1 MWNTIELNNGEK
13 IPTEKIEETL
23 LDLLDEAVKNVGHEL
38 SYDEAIIYPRL
49 PKMISVYSV
58 YFGSLKKAY
67 AAVGQLH
74 YQRKEEKRREGKGL
88 VHVGKLSNKEIAR
101 RNLERT
107 RAAVREGRARA
118 EELERERRSRMSVE
132 EMEEKVLSLYV
143 RKGKMPGPKIL
154 KRDRELF
161 YADLLDAFGGSYRR
175 MKKYFD
181 ELYQR
186 RFSSNESEECV
197 LEDDDMMDGSMMNND
212 IMNDSIEVKDKIQKE
227 EVGQEGIKEKKK
239 MRNRAHSVTK
249 DDVIESLR
257 EYWRRVGELPTN
269 SKLRELREQEA
280 DVFFGLSTYYRYLGG
295 NKKSWRAYLDNE
307 ITQEHDVESSGSIER
322 EMIERSMQ
330 EVIEDKEVVDKIV
343 CEAVDEVGATGKG
356 RNLWL
361 SLKIKTPGMS
371 EPYEIEV
378 SLRSQ

>member
-1 MWNTIELNNGEK
+1 
-13 IPTEKIEETL
+13 
-23 LDLLDEAVKNVGHEL
+23 
-38 SYDEAIIYPRL
+38 
-49 PKMISVYSV
+49 
-58 YFGSLKKAY
+58 
-67 AAVGQLH
+67 
-74 YQRKEEKRREGKGL
+74 
-88 VHVGKLSNKEIAR
+88 
-101 RNLERT
+101 
-107 RAAVREGRARA
+107 
-118 EELERERRSRMSVE
+118 
-132 EMEEKVLSLYV
+132 
-143 RKGKMPGPKIL
+143 
-154 KRDRELF
+154 
-161 YADLLDAFGGSYRR
+161 
-175 MKKYFD
+175 
-181 ELYQR
+181 
-186 RFSSNESEECV
+186 
-197 LEDDDMMDGSMMNND
+197 
-212 IMNDSIEVKDKIQKE
+212 
-227 EVGQEGIKEKKK
+227 
-239 MRNRAHSVTK
+239 
-249 DDVIESLR
+249 
-257 EYWRRVGELPTN
+257 YWRRVGELPTN